1 MIRPLKKKR
10 GPLEPKVP
18 QYIAEQADADGA
30 DAYSA
35 LRRLS
40 ALPLWERGDGPLFST
55 AESQPMTTA
64 RFRAL
69 VKRYASA
76 LGYDPKTFGAHS
88 ARIGGA
94 TDVANSD
101 EYSEVLLEAKGRWGS
116 DIGKIYARMT
126 RRTHLRA
133 SAAMYRTKGRDV
145 EEIVPSF
152 VQPA

>member
-1 MIRPLKKKR
+1 
-10 GPLEPKVP
+10 
-18 QYIAEQADADGA
+18 
-30 DAYSA
+30 
-35 LRRLS
+35 
-40 ALPLWERGDGPLFST
+40 
-55 AESQPMTTA
+55 MTTA

-69 VKRYASA
+69 VKRYAST